1 MIKTINRICLALM
14 GALATLASGC
24 AADEEMGDKATGSN
38 GKLITIMVG
47 TGSGSNTRV
56 SYDENQDGIP
66 SLTWEL
72 NDKLSV
78 LGYTRTGIFL
88 GKKEYILNAEDHG
101 KPIGAFTG
109 EEIVGADLYTVCY
122 PHTAVSESGIVNLI
136 LGNQTQVGDKSTV
149 HLKNNI
155 FFYGK
160 ATHDVNNVTL
170 SMRNCILKFK
180 LSGIP
185 KDVGILKELRW
196 VVETASGE
204 RTLML
209 AFSTATADRIQ
220 FSDTKNDLTAYLS
233 FLPRDM
239 DIKQG
244 GKFRVELVG
253 DKTYYAETTVDA
265 GKTYEEG
272 HWYTALID
280 GKAST
285 MEWKP

>member
-1 MIKTINRICLALM
+1 M
-14 GALATLASGC
+14 G
-24 AADEEMGDKATGSN
+24 
-38 GKLITIMVG
+38 
-47 TGSGSNTRV
+47 
-56 SYDENQDGIP
+56 
-66 SLTWEL
+66 
-72 NDKLSV
+72 
-78 LGYTRTGIFL
+78 
-88 GKKEYILNAEDHG
+88 
-101 KPIGAFTG
+101 
-109 EEIVGADLYTVCY
+109 
-122 PHTAVSESGIVNLI
+122 
-136 LGNQTQVGDKSTV
+136 
-149 HLKNNI
+149 
-155 FFYGK
+155 
-160 ATHDVNNVTL
+160 
-170 SMRNCILKFK
+170 
-180 LSGIP
+180 
-185 KDVGILKELRW
+185 
-196 VVETASGE
+196 VETASGE